1 MARSQDDR
9 SRLHKRPVWLGAQ
22 CAVTLCGLGVARV
35 SSKILVVHARIC
47 ARSRVSHWPCKN
59 AVGVTALEE

>member
-9 SRLHKRPVWLGAQ
+9 SRLHKRPVWL
-22 CAVTLCGLGVARV
+22 TLCGLGVARV

-47 ARSRVSHWPCKN
+47 ARSRVPHWPCKN